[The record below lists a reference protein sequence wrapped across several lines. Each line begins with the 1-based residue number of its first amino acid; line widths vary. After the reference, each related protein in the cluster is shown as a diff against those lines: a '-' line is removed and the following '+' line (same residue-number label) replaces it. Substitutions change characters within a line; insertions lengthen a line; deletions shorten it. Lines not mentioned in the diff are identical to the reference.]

1 MEKQYLNKYLKYKQK
16 YLNSIMQF
24 GRGKHYS
31 WYIING
37 SEKREA
43 TQQEELELEQKYNKA
58 SETTI
63 NFNGINYVVSEN
75 GDYINEKNILKRE
88 EKLTNIDCN
97 EYELFN
103 ELKKCA
109 IECGAILRVAGGWVR
124 DKILKKSN
132 DDIDIAV
139 ENMSGREF
147 STHLSDY
154 IKKLGNGWSCSNV
167 AIIAANAEKSK
178 NLETATLKI
187 KIPNGVVFELDFV
200 GLRTEVYDPQSRV
213 PIVIPATPEEDAKRR
228 DLTINAL
235 FYNINENRIEDYV
248 GGIKDIF
255 NGVIRT
261 PLDPLQTFR
270 DDPLRMLRALRFLS
284 RFGFKLDNSIKLAM
298 QNKELRDRLS
308 NRELISRERIGNEF
322 LGFFKTGSNPKLALN
337 EIFNNG
343 LWYAIFGFEEISDWG
358 RKSIDIINKLTNL
371 SLNNILT
378 ALTLPLSEIDKLRK
392 LGKKDK
398 SNLQNLYD
406 VNLRISHKFLNI
418 NEEIHKCIFNLQNL
432 PKDKKSWKRS
442 TIALIVRD
450 VLEKNLYSNVIEIGK
465 ILDHELFLNV
475 ENFIVENN
483 LQNCYLIKLDG
494 REVVQQFKGLVKQ
507 KDLDKLFNILL
518 AWQLDNPEKTFDFV
532 IKNKDYF
539 ISELQKL

>member
-187 KIPNGVVFELDFV
+187 KIPNGIVFELDFV

-418 NEEIHKCIFNLQNL
+418 NEEIHKCIFNLQKL

-442 TIALIVRD
+442 TIALIVKD

-539 ISELQKL
+539 ICELQKL